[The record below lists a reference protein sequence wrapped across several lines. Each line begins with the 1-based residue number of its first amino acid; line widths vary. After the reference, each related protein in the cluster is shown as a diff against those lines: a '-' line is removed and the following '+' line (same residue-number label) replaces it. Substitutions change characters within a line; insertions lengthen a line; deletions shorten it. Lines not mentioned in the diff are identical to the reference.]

1 MKTFREYLQELS
13 LILQRNEY
21 KVKIEFTIE
30 KNGMSK
36 RSSVEIKI
44 AAPDEEAAA
53 EQAGSFIQDKLTQ
66 YSRKNTGGTATGKV
80 VKIKQVK

>member
-13 LILQRNEY
+13 LTLERNVY

-30 KNGMSK
+30 KNGMTK
-36 RSSVEIKI
+36 RMPLEIKI
-44 AAPDEEAAA
+44 PAPDEQVAS
-53 EQAGSFIQDKLTQ
+53 EQAESIIQEKITK
-66 YSRKNTGGTATGKV
+66 YERKNTGGKATAKI